1 MKYPKINTLWKRDE
15 KGRIIDGE
23 YSCPEFENIK
33 MWDVTEKIDGTNIR
47 VIFRDIKVDFEGN
60 TVKPKIIFKGKT
72 DKAQIPPFLLE
83 SLKSMFTVEKFLEA
97 FSDVKEVVLYGE
109 GYGNKIQKNG
119 NKYRDDV
126 SFILFDVVVD
136 GVWLKRDAVKEIAG
150 KLGIEAVPSLGVM
163 TIPKIIL
170 LIGSQRQSSVAKQP
184 LTAEGIVARSEPL
197 VLFRKDSTPVMFK
210 LKVKDYLRMKR

>member
-60 TVKPKIIFKGKT
+60 TVEPEIIFKGKT

-109 GYGNKIQKNG
+109 GYGNKIQKG

-126 SFILFDVVVD
+126 SFILFDVVID
-136 GVWLKRDAVKEIAG
+136 GVWLRRDAVKEIAG
-150 KLGIEAVPSLGVM
+150 KLGIEAVPSLGVR
-163 TIPKIIL
+163 ILPEIISL
-170 LIGSQRQSSVAKQP
+170 VSGTFPSSVAKQP
-184 LTAEGIVARSEPL
+184 FTAEGIVARSEPL